1 MAGANAEQLKA
12 IEHTGGVLLKA
23 GAGSGKTF
31 VLKEHMIYLTDK
43 WIREYLSSERTLD
56 FAQVLKSKFS
66 KIVLMTFTKKAA
78 GEISIRLNGEFEAM
92 LTSCSDEHR
101 SYWQLACEQLD
112 YLTVTTI
119 HGFCFKLIKQ
129 GFFPEIDLDEDVIST
144 AEYNEKMKDIF
155 NRWVERELSSNENIE
170 FVDLIIKDKE
180 HILDSIKSIF
190 SDPTLRRMW
199 NTLDANG
206 VDEDTSNKVVKDLLE
221 IMGVTELFN
230 ESFDTVEYS
239 EFAGKTWFDF
249 LKNFEAIKCNV
260 ESLDDLLKMNE
271 FFSNLNYKIPVTP
284 RAKGIDEYAKSYY
297 GLVKNLNTFLKS
309 TGRDLKYYKDNF
321 NTNIIPWFKKFK
333 AIIDFVEIEYDKSS
347 GITFSDLE
355 YVVRMGLE
363 KPEVVKAVSESYEY
377 LIIDEFQDTSFI
389 QFEIIQKII
398 GNDFNK
404 LFCVGDIKQAI
415 YGFRGG
421 ELGVFLQCEEMVPKV
436 LSLKNNYRSDKNIV
450 EFNNNFFD
458 YLFKVGLKYDGADIR
473 PVEVEYQ
480 EVPIQDRPEGSVYE
494 ITADL
499 DFLANHGIAQ
509 ISSNE
514 MDYMESLSL
523 FEQIKNL
530 NNDELT
536 SCENVCVLY
545 KKLKPSLLL
554 IGLFIEHDI
563 GFTAQI
569 KVPYGQDPILGMFKA
584 LLEKDFNLSELKN
597 EYLKLILNSYF
608 SLLDSSIK
616 VDFSNLINQFEKDQ
630 HYFGLYR
637 AFHTFISN
645 TGIANSNYRNNLSQ
659 IKTLCKLGSDDK
671 AHILSLLSKEESNA
685 YSLDFQYGLNP
696 SRVVIMTA
704 HASKGLQYPHVL
716 LGGIYTNDK
725 AFPFTG
731 LFGKM
736 PMSFKWGNTITSK
749 EKYKTPQFYLE
760 SEVRKHKDFSESK
773 RLFYVA
779 ATRAEK
785 SLGWVELNF
794 GKVKKRNQSGSW
806 FSGVSSWKK
815 ALYKVAPNIIKTM
828 QSFNVT
834 AEIDKVF
841 SLKFLENSS
850 NRKPLFH
857 IDSLGI
863 TKKLIENKIS
873 ILPELSVTRLATISQ
888 CPRKFYLKNICKI
901 NDSDLKIIQGDHAD
915 LEESNEEDLSSKSFK
930 AGTSS
935 SAQRGT
941 RIHSIF
947 EYLLKNNFELPEEI
961 TKKDSQVTAW
971 AVDKLKNYRDNFEF
985 ISEQMI
991 KFEVFNYMISGIPDL
1006 ILMPKDNKDTAELWD
1021 FKTGSRKEG
1030 TEKPYEFQLMTY
1042 AYALYKLNLVPK
1054 NNPIKTVLCYV
1065 DDENLVEQT
1074 VTKTDVDKYLSN
1086 YWNMIST
1093 PDQINSDHC
1102 AECPYGNICH
1112 K

>member
-1 MAGANAEQLKA
+1 MAGANQEQLKA

-31 VLKEHMIYLTDK
+31 VLKEHMIYLTRSWIEDYLTSDK
-43 WIREYLSSERTLD
+43 TLAFD
-56 FAQVLKSKFS
+56 QILKSKYS

-78 GEISIRLNGEFEAM
+78 GEISIRLNAEFESQ
-92 LTSCSDEHR
+92 LESCPDEHKA
-101 SYWQLACEQLD
+101 YWQIACDQLD

-144 AEYNEKMKDIF
+144 AEYNEKMKYIF
-155 NRWVERELSSNENIE
+155 HRWIERELETNENTD

-199 NTLDANG
+199 NSLNAESVSIND
-206 VDEDTSNKVVKDLLE
+206 SNKVIEDLLE

-230 ESFDTVEYS
+230 ENFDAIQYS
-239 EFAGKTWFDF
+239 EFEGKTWYDF
-249 LKNFEAIKCNV
+249 LKNFETVKTNV
-260 ESLDDLLKMNE
+260 ESLDDLLKMND
-271 FFSNLNYKIPVTP
+271 FFEDLKYKIPVTP
-284 RAKGIDEYAKSYY
+284 RAKGVDEYAKAYY
-297 GLVKNLNTFLKS
+297 GLVKNLNSFLKS
-309 TGRDLKYYKDNF
+309 TGKDLKYYRDNF
-321 NTNIIPWFKKFK
+321 DTNIIPWFKKFK
-333 AIIDFVEIEYDKSS
+333 AIIEFVEIEYEKSS

-363 KPEVVKAVSESYEY
+363 KPEVVKAISESYEY

-389 QFEIIQKII
+389 QFEIVQKII
-398 GNDFNK
+398 GNDFKK

-421 ELGVFLQCEEMVPKV
+421 ELGVFLQCETMVPKV
-436 LSLKNNYRSDKNIV
+436 LSLKNNYRSDRNVI

-458 YLFKVGLKYDGADIR
+458 YLFRVGLKYEGEDIR

-480 EVPIQDRPEGSVYE
+480 EVPLADRPDGAVYE
-494 ITADL
+494 INADL
-499 DFLANHGIAQ
+499 DFLANHGINQ

-530 NNDELT
+530 QQNSET
-536 SCENVCVLY
+536 SNESVCILY

-554 IGLFIEHDI
+554 IGLFIEHDV

-569 KVPYGQDPILGMFKA
+569 KVPYGQDPILGIFKA
-584 LLEKDFNLSELKN
+584 LLEKDFNLSELK
-597 EYLKLILNSYF
+597 EDYLKLILNSYF

-616 VDFSNLINQFEKDQ
+616 VDFEKLILQFEKDQ

-645 TGIANSNYRNNLSQ
+645 TGIANSNYRNNLTQ
-659 IKTLCKLGSDDK
+659 IKTLCQLGSDDK

-696 SRVVIMTA
+696 SKVVIMTA
-704 HASKGLQYPHVL
+704 HASKGLQYPHIL

-725 AFPFTG
+725 SFPFTG

-736 PMSFKWGNTITSK
+736 PMSFKWGNKITSK

-760 SEVRKHKDFSESK
+760 NEVTKHKDFSESK

-785 SLGWVELNF
+785 TLGWVKLNF
-794 GKVKKRNQSGSW
+794 GKIKKRNQSGSW
-806 FSGVSSWKK
+806 YSGVLSWEK
-815 ALYKVAPNIIKTM
+815 ALFRTAPEIIKM
-828 QSFNVT
+828 MKSFNVT

-863 TKKLIENKIS
+863 TKKEIENKIT

-888 CPRKFYLKNICKI
+888 CPRKFYLKNICKL
-901 NDSDLKIIQGDHAD
+901 NDSDLKIVKGEHAD
-915 LEESNEEDLSSKSFK
+915 LEESNEEDLSSKSFQS
-930 AGTSS
+930 GSSS
-935 SAQRGT
+935 SAARGT

-947 EYLLKNNFELPEEI
+947 EYLLKNDFELPEEI
-961 TKKDSQVTAW
+961 SNKDSQVTAW
-971 AVDKLKNYRDNFEF
+971 AVDKLRNYRDNFEF
-985 ISEQMI
+985 VSEQMI

-1006 ILMPKDNKDTAELWD
+1006 ILLPKDDEHSAELWD
-1021 FKTGSRKEG
+1021 FKTGSRKES

-1042 AYALYKLNLVPK
+1042 AYALYKLKLVPK
-1054 NNPIKTVLCYV
+1054 ANPIKIVLCYV
-1065 DDENLVEQT
+1065 DDENLVEQS
-1074 VTKTDVDKYLSN
+1074 VSSEDVDKYLSN
-1086 YWNMIST
+1086 YWSKIST
-1093 PDQINSDHC
+1093 PDQVNQEHC
-1102 AECPYGNICH
+1102 SECPYGNICH
-1112 K
+1112 N